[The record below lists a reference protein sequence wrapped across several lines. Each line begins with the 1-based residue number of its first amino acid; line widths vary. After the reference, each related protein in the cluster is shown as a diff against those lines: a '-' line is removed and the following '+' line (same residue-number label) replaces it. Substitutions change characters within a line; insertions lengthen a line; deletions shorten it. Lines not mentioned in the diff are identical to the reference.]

1 MKNVFIIT
9 RNKTQIDLT
18 MVQTVIRVLSSPG
31 KADQVLRAIYQEQ
44 IMDIPA
50 PLRGLCTTETDQ
62 ESGYINCVRIGTDY
76 WKVEILP
83 LE

>member
-1 MKNVFIIT
+1 MKKVFVIV
-9 RNKTQIDLT
+9 RNKTQLDLT

-44 IMDIPA
+44 IQDIPT

-62 ESGYINCVRIGTDY
+62 ENGYINCVRIGTDN